1 MCSLGMADDETLP
14 HSKGALP
21 NAQRTGRLVMR
32 VVGGPQAGLSFLVS
46 KPGASMGRAS
56 GCDLCIRD
64 EGISRVHAEIVID
77 DEGRAT
83 AVDLGSRNGTFLKG
97 QRISSEPLRD
107 GDVLMLGKETAL
119 SVRYEYN
126 EGSRPDRMADPDQS
140 GPVTSVYRRVAAT
153 LENLGRMFE
162 QKGEHERAEEAY
174 RRSEELSDERKAS

>member
-1 MCSLGMADDETLP
+1 
-14 HSKGALP
+14 
-21 NAQRTGRLVMR
+21 
-32 VVGGPQAGLSFLVS
+32 
-46 KPGASMGRAS
+46 MGRAA

-64 EGISRVHAEIVID
+64 EGISRVHCEIVID

-107 GDVLMLGKETAL
+107 GDILMLGKETAL
-119 SVRYEYN
+119 LVRYEC
-126 EGSRPDRMADPDQS
+126 EEAARPEPLRDLDPMVDPDQS
-140 GPVTSVYRRVAAT
+140 GPITSVYRRVAAT

-174 RRSEELSDERKAS
+174 RRSEELADQRKAS